1 MTYKIKYEKNLVK
14 RVSYEIIE
22 VDSTYLNY
30 AVTCEILDVRL
41 IYSHSGD
48 LPRGVRTSAS
58 LQWMRMR
65 LGLK

>member
-30 AVTCEILDVRL
+30 AVTCEILDVLL
-41 IYSHSGD
+41 IYSQDQD
-48 LPRGVRTSAS
+48 LPRGMRTSAS
-58 LQWMRMR
+58 MQWMRIR